1 MLAILPIRLHEV
13 ATVTNT
19 AIKVLCVDDHPLV
32 RKGIVALLANEP
44 DIMLAGEAS
53 SGAEALKKFREHQPD
68 ITLMD
73 LELPDMDGVEVTLAI
88 RQEWPDARII
98 VLTSYGG
105 DQDISRALKAGVRGY
120 LLKEMVPT
128 EVIRTI
134 RTVYDGKRVIPSE
147 VSQRLGEHFLDNAL
161 TPREVEVLTYTAQGL
176 ANKEIAYR
184 LGTAEGTVKAHVRN
198 ILGKLGASDRT
209 HAVTIAIQRGILHV

>member
-1 MLAILPIRLHEV
+1 
-13 ATVTNT
+13 VTNSL
-19 AIKVLCVDDHPLV
+19 IKVLCVDDHPLV
-32 RKGIVALLANEP
+32 RKGIVAILANEP
-44 DIMLAGEAS
+44 DITLAGEAS
-53 SGAEALKKFREHQPD
+53 SGAEALKKFREHRPD

-73 LELPDMDGVEVTLAI
+73 LELPDMDGVETTLAI
-88 RQEWPDARII
+88 RQECPDARII
-98 VLTSYGG
+98 VLTSYGR

-147 VSQRLGEHFLDNAL
+147 VSERLGEHFLDNAL
-161 TPREVEVLTYTAQGL
+161 TAREVEVLTYTAQGF

-198 ILGKLGASDRT
+198 ILSKLGASDRT